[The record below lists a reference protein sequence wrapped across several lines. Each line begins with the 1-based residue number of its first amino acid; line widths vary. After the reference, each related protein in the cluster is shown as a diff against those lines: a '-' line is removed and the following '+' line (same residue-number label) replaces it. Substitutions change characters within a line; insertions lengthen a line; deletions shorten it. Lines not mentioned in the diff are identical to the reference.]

1 MATESKEQRGTV
13 ERVLHEFKQGE
24 LRTGRGKG
32 PKVKDRKQA
41 IAIALQESGSTNRQ
55 SPSRNKKSLSRT
67 KGKERRGE
75 TAEAETEGKRAQER
89 TVEKGETRASSG
101 VQA

>member
-55 SPSRNKKSLSRT
+55 SPSRGQGAPRRDGGSRD
-67 KGKERRGE
+67 RGE
-75 TAEAETEGKRAQER
+75 ARPGAHSR
-89 TVEKGETRASSG
+89 KG
-101 VQA
+101 